1 MILPECFAH
10 NTEQIMGRDLFGRFV
25 RALDEEPPVSIR
37 VNEKKGVGR
46 PGNGEQVPWCAS
58 GYYLNSR
65 PAFTFDPF
73 LHAGCYYVQ
82 EASSM
87 FVSRVLSQYVAAP
100 VSMLDLCAAPGGKT
114 TAALSVLPAGSVLV
128 SNEPVR
134 QRANILAENVGKW
147 GSPNVIVTNNYPA
160 DFVSSGIVFDVI
172 LCDVPCSGEGMFR
185 KDDGAV
191 GEWSAQ
197 NVESCARLQRE
208 IVECAWRCL
217 RPGGLLIYS
226 TCTFNTV
233 ENEENISWIC
243 DELCAD
249 VLPVNVEKEWGI
261 TASLLPG
268 FNRQVCRFIPGVT
281 RGEGLF
287 MAALRKPDD
296 GGSHKSCLS
305 SCSSADG
312 HSVSLPKK
320 KKKAEQRQTNGRA
333 ESIRMPVEWIAGG
346 SSDYMFFKRGDVID
360 AVPCGM
366 VDIYKSTLS
375 ELKILSAGVTV
386 GRIKGRDIVPGAEL
400 ALSTALNRNA
410 FPTVELDYP
419 AAISFLRRDA
429 VSLPDDTPRGYVLV
443 TYCGVALG
451 FMKNIGNRANNLYP
465 QEWRI
470 KSSHVPGKPQVIEK

>member
-1 MILPECFAH
+1 
-10 NTEQIMGRDLFGRFV
+10 MGRDLFDRFV

-37 VNEKKGVGR
+37 VNEKKCAGR

-87 FVSRVLSQYVAAP
+87 FVSRVLSQYVADP
-100 VSMLDLCAAPGGKT
+100 VAMLDLCAAPGGKS
-114 TAALSVLPAGSVLV
+114 TAALSVLPAGSMLV
-128 SNEPVR
+128 SNEPMR

-191 GEWSAQ
+191 GEWSVQ
-197 NVESCARLQRE
+197 NVESCARLQRD

-226 TCTFNTV
+226 TCTFNTA

-243 DELCAD
+243 DELCAE
-249 VLPVNVEKEWGI
+249 VLPVNIEKEWGI

-268 FNRQVCRFIPGVT
+268 FDRSVYRFIPGAT

-305 SCSSADG
+305 SYCSAGDRP
-312 HSVSLPKK
+312 VSLSKK
-320 KKKAEQRQTNGRA
+320 KKKTEQRLANGRT
-333 ESIRMPVEWIAGG
+333 ESIKMPVNWIIGG
-346 SSDYMFFKRGDVID
+346 SSDYTFFMRGDVID
-360 AVPCGM
+360 AVPGGM
-366 VDIYKSTLS
+366 TDVYKSAVS
-375 ELKILSAGVTV
+375 KLKILSAGVTV
-386 GRIKGRDIVPGAEL
+386 GRIKGRDIVPEAAL
-400 ALSTALNRNA
+400 ALSTALNRDA
-410 FPTVELDYP
+410 FHTVELDYP

-429 VSLPDDTPRGYVLV
+429 VSLPADAPCGYVLV
-443 TYCGVALG
+443 AYRGVPLG

-465 QEWRI
+465 QEWKI
-470 KSSHVPGKPQVIEK
+470 KSTHVPDKPQVIDM